1 MQKVAAYLLE
11 RRDGMDDAATRSA
24 ETVRTREAILA
35 WLKSKGADPDSAT
48 GSFEPVDGA
57 QGTFA
62 IESAQDGLLA
72 WWMVRLSE
80 QAPAG
85 RCFATSVSV
94 TTTERSVAVY
104 VSLEAG
110 ADTTQISPLYVDPRC
125 PHVVRSLLALD
136 GSWYHGAS
144 RLDGLLRVAGFD
156 EGERLAEQ
164 IREPGR
170 TIPIVAV
177 SEDYSGWLALP
188 EIDEKLA
195 YDLAGL
201 ANVHRIDSD
210 ATWALT
216 DSLGRVFTCF
226 NGAIRV
232 YWPGWAAADHPLA
245 HPRWTVE
252 RLQGLGGDGT
262 QPRDRFRRRLRT
274 LLMRTAALSVVRPRE
289 IDAIRS
295 ADARRVFTEMRENAA
310 SLEDYQQLAE
320 TYAEDNDR
328 LRADLEVR
336 QEEVKELE
344 TTVANL
350 ELRLRYAERPQ
361 QPQDAADIDDLEP
374 DAEEEAE
381 QPAPHRGEVRFYKKL
396 YSAPTHDILTP
407 VQDCGCSRWE
417 NANKAEKAKKGVA
430 KLEGR
435 DDWQSIQHCA
445 KCTGGGMWKVRW

>member
-11 RRDGMDDAATRSA
+11 RRDGMDDAAARST
-24 ETVRTREAILA
+24 ETERTREAILA
-35 WLKSKGADPDSAT
+35 WLKSKGADPGSPA
-48 GSFEPVDGA
+48 GSFEPVDGGH
-57 QGTFA
+57 GTFA
-62 IESAQDGLLA
+62 IESAQDGPLA

-104 VSLEAG
+104 AALEAG

-125 PHVVRSLLALD
+125 PHVVRSLLGLA

-156 EGERLAEQ
+156 AGERLAER
-164 IREPGR
+164 IGDPDR
-170 TIPIVAV
+170 TVPIVVV
-177 SEDYSGWLALP
+177 SEDYSGRVALAD
-188 EIDEKLA
+188 IDDRLA

-201 ANVHRIDSD
+201 ANVHRVDFD
-210 ATWALT
+210 AAWGLT

-226 NGAIRV
+226 NGAVRV
-232 YWPGWAAADHPLA
+232 YWPGWAVTDHPLA

-252 RLQGLGGDGT
+252 RLQGLGDDGT
-262 QPRDRFRRRLRT
+262 QPRDRFRRKLRT
-274 LLMRTAALSVVRPRE
+274 LLMRTAALSVVRPRQ

-295 ADARRVFTEMRENAA
+295 AEARRVFTEMRANAA

-328 LRADLEVR
+328 LRADLEAH
-336 QEEVKELE
+336 QEKLKELE

-361 QPQDAADIDDLEP
+361 QPPGTTDVDDLEP

-381 QPAPHRGEVRFYKKL
+381 QPAPQRGEVRFYKKL
-396 YSAPTHDILTP
+396 YSAPTHDILTA
-407 VQDCGCSRWE
+407 VQDCGCNRWE